1 MQNDWS
7 NPNNKPNIIIHD
19 NEKGTCVLT
28 DVANLGDR
36 YLIKKE
42 SEKIPHYKDL
52 ITEIQH
58 IWNVKEKVTP
68 ANIFIFIC
76 LNISNVIRISIMHVI
91 FPLWMMTWSN
101 TLVYPC
107 LFVLFFILF
116 FSFILWTYFSVCL
129 VLSDVGLHVP
139 YWNAIDAVTGS
150 VEWTCMCVCTYVHMY
165 VFFHLFIYC
174 MLHYLE

>member
-1 MQNDWS
+1 M
-7 NPNNKPNIIIHD
+7 
-19 NEKGTCVLT
+19 LT

-91 FPLWMMTWSN
+91 FPL
-101 TLVYPC
+101 
-107 LFVLFFILF
+107 
-116 FSFILWTYFSVCL
+116 
-129 VLSDVGLHVP
+129 
-139 YWNAIDAVTGS
+139 
-150 VEWTCMCVCTYVHMY
+150 
-165 VFFHLFIYC
+165 
-174 MLHYLE
+174 